1 MNYILKV
8 LEQELERREHRAK
21 ENFKIM
27 LDLERENLKLKEQ
40 VDILKKDLR
49 ELSDYAKQ
57 NNIV

>member
-1 MNYILKV
+1 MNYILQV

-27 LDLERENLKLKEQ
+27 LDLERENNKLKEQ
-40 VDILKKDLR
+40 VDILKNDLR

>member
-1 MNYILKV
+1 MNYILQV

-27 LDLERENLKLKEQ
+27 LDLERENNKLKEQ

>member
-27 LDLERENLKLKEQ
+27 LDLERENNKLKEQ

>member
-1 MNYILKV
+1 MNYILQV

-27 LDLERENLKLKEQ
+27 LDLERENIKLKEQ
-40 VDILKKDLR
+40 VDILKNDLR

>member
-1 MNYILKV
+1 MNYILQV

-27 LDLERENLKLKEQ
+27 LDLERENIKLKEQ

>member
-27 LDLERENLKLKEQ
+27 LDLERENIKLKEQ

>member
-27 LDLERENLKLKEQ
+27 LDLERENKKLKEQ

>member
-1 MNYILKV
+1 MNYILQV

-21 ENFKIM
+21 ENFEIM
-27 LDLERENLKLKEQ
+27 LDLERENNKLKEQ

>member
-1 MNYILKV
+1 MNYILQV

-27 LDLERENLKLKEQ
+27 LDLERENKKLKEQ